1 MKVPFNW
8 INEYIKIK
16 GTFEDFGAILTSL
29 EFMQD
34 GPIKEIEGQKVIDI
48 EVRQN
53 RPDVLSILG
62 VAREYSAY
70 INVPIIEPKK
80 FDIKQSDIKWEKPD
94 TILKVDDKD
103 NVKRFCAVKIN
114 KVKITNSPNWM
125 KNNLESYGIPS
136 INNVVDITNY
146 VMVEYGIPMHAFDI
160 SKLAEKEN
168 HSLLLLR
175 KADQGEEFE
184 TWQGTKIK
192 LTSQDTVVADAEK
205 PVAIA
210 GIIGGANS
218 DIDKDTKSIILEAAC
233 YNQAATRRTSI
244 RHNIRTEASSRHEK
258 FLNPELVKDAILR
271 AIYLLQEFASAEIEK
286 IEDYYEKSESQ
297 TEMEFNI
304 NEIARL
310 SGVTIEA
317 EEASSLLIR
326 LGFDVIEH
334 KEAIGVDKNILTV
347 RVPKWR
353 TDILTEADLV
363 EEVLRLW
370 GYENIPFT
378 PLQSRVPDF
387 GTPHDLLLEDFLKDQ
402 LVALGL
408 YEQVLSPFVRKD
420 AENDKQIVL
429 ENALNSE
436 NEALRTSI
444 RESLIPVTKYYI
456 KAGKKNFGIFESAKI
471 YLKVKEGEYTE
482 EKRIESIYIN
492 CDFKTRV
499 KPDFLNILNKLGV
512 NGSNLTWK
520 KEQGMLKYQYN
531 GKTIAELYSDGYQ
544 FYLAEINE
552 IVNVYD
558 LPKLNIKT
566 SITQQIVE
574 DLTLLVP
581 SKEMLGKISQTMKDI
596 SDYVKDVEVK
606 NIFEDSSNNN
616 KRSITFSVL
625 LEDVNKKLTRENVEE
640 IKEKILNELKKIKV
654 ELKSKPN

>member
-16 GTFEDFGAILTSL
+16 GTFEEFGAILTSL

-34 GPIKEIEGQKVIDI
+34 GPIKEIEGQNVIDI

-70 INVPIIEPKK
+70 INEPIIEPKK
-80 FDIKQSDIKWEKPD
+80 FDIKESDVKWEKPD
-94 TILKVDDKD
+94 TVLKVDDKD

-114 KVKITNSPNWM
+114 KVKITDSPDWM

-146 VMVEYGIPMHAFDI
+146 VMIEYGIPMHAFDI

-218 DIDKDTKSIILEAAC
+218 DIDKNTKSIILEAAC

-286 IEDYYEKSESQ
+286 IEDYYEKNESL

-304 NEIARL
+304 NEISRL

-334 KEAIGVDKNILTV
+334 KEAIGVDKDILTV

-370 GYENIPFT
+370 GYEDIPFT

-444 RESLIPVTKYYI
+444 RESLIPVTEYYI

-512 NGSNLTWK
+512 NDSNLTWK
-520 KEQGMLKYQYN
+520 KEHGMLKYQYN

-606 NIFEDSSNNN
+606 NIFEDASNND
-616 KRSITFSVL
+616 KRSITFGVL